1 MPDWNKVHGDE
12 VICINELKLGLLGKS
27 CLCPG
32 FSTMVANLIMMSSF
46 QPGNYNVS
54 TLSVTT
60 LVLCLFLPISEMI
73 VILCLDTFS

>member
-1 MPDWNKVHGDE
+1 MAISHQVNIELLLLVPTFYQ

-54 TLSVTT
+54 Y
-60 LVLCLFLPISEMI
+60 LCLEIISFLSIPLSSI
-73 VILCLDTFS
+73 